1 MDFYYSCYQKEL
13 KNILQE
19 YKKEHLSIMPTT
31 FIDQGEDTLFSSQLL
46 RDIGKVFPP
55 QSYLS
60 KSWLLHQKFVHKLT
74 PNENKFIYRAIRFF
88 DKNKEKYNQV
98 QQNPTFENIRTFGL
112 ANCGELADA
121 CILEQDKENPIIPA
135 LKEVSFLRASIQIH
149 IPTDKLVAKGIISAD
164 NQMPK
169 KIPLDH
175 VFLICE
181 QGADKSTSEMI
192 KNFKSA
198 TREAEALDLW
208 QRRSGKAHQ
217 LIINYMKSAGVSM
230 AQLRLLNPKTGEKRY
245 FNLTCNDGKLL
256 IIPADNNI
264 KAFSNDNR

>member
-46 RDIGKVFPP
+46 RDIDKVFPP

-98 QQNPTFENIRTFGL
+98 QQNPTFKNIRTLGL

-149 IPTDKLVAKGIISAD
+149 IPTDKLVTKGIISAD

-245 FNLTCNDGKLL
+245 FNLTCDDGKLL
-256 IIPADNNI
+256 IIPRDNI
-264 KAFSNDNR
+264 KAFSNGGK